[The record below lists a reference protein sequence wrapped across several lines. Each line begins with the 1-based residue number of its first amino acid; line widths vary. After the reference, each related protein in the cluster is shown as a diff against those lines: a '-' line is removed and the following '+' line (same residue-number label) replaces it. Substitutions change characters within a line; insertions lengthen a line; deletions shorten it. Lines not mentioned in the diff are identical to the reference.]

1 MKDIEQTK
9 GPCMISTWQKN
20 TLLIVG
26 TFVAFA
32 ALHSLVAG
40 IKPKA
45 ILKRF
50 LPERVVEGWYRL
62 VYNLF
67 SFVTIA
73 PVLVLMA
80 VLPNPVVYLVPA
92 PWSILMF
99 IIQALGLVGLAGA
112 LFVTD
117 VLHFAGLKQVYAFF
131 ANQPFSVQEPPM
143 QASGMYRLTRHPLY
157 FFSLLAIWF
166 LPLMTLNHLI
176 FNVLATIYFV
186 VGSLIEEGRLERL
199 YGQQY
204 RDYKR
209 RVSWLIPFPP
219 RRSAKS
225 PHDPVS

>member
-1 MKDIEQTK
+1 ML
-9 GPCMISTWQKN
+9 STWLNN
-20 TLLIVG
+20 TLMIG
-26 TFVAFA
+26 GAFVAFA
-32 ALHSLVAG
+32 AIHSLVAG
-40 IKPKA
+40 IRPKT

-67 SFVTIA
+67 SFVTVA
-73 PVLVLMA
+73 PVLVLIA

-99 IIQALGLVGLAGA
+99 VFQVLGFVGLAGA

-117 VLHFAGLKQVYAFF
+117 VLHFAGLKQFYAFIT
-131 ANQPFSVQEPPM
+131 NKPFPAQDPPM
-143 QASGMYRLTRHPLY
+143 QVTGMYHYTRHPLY

-176 FNVLATIYFV
+176 FNMFSTVYFV
-186 VGSLIEEGRLERL
+186 VGSLIEEGRLERI

-209 RVSWLIPFPP
+209 RVSWLIPFPS
-219 RRSAKS
+219 RRLPGS
-225 PHDPVS
+225 PPGG

>member
-1 MKDIEQTK
+1 ML
-9 GPCMISTWQKN
+9 STWLNN
-20 TLLIVG
+20 TLMIGGAFVG
-26 TFVAFA
+26 FA
-32 ALHSLVAG
+32 VIHSLVAG
-40 IKPKA
+40 IRPKT

-50 LPERVVEGWYRL
+50 LPDRVVEGWYRL
-62 VYNLF
+62 AYNLF
-67 SFVTIA
+67 SFATIA
-73 PVLVLMA
+73 PALVLMA

-99 IIQALGLVGLAGA
+99 VIQGLGFIGLAGA

-117 VLHFAGLKQVYAFF
+117 VLHFAGLKQLYTYFTGK
-131 ANQPFSVQEPPM
+131 SVAAQEPPM
-143 QASGMYRLTRHPLY
+143 QAAGMYRYTRHPLY

-176 FNVLATIYFV
+176 FDVFSTAYFV

-219 RRSAKS
+219 RRSVKS
-225 PHDPVS
+225 PPHN

>member
-1 MKDIEQTK
+1 MLSI
-9 GPCMISTWQKN
+9 WLNN
-20 TLLIVG
+20 TLMIG
-26 TFVAFA
+26 GAFIAFA
-32 ALHSLVAG
+32 AIHSLVAG
-40 IKPKA
+40 IRPKT

-50 LPERVVEGWYRL
+50 LPERLVEGWYRL

-67 SFVTIA
+67 SFVTVA

-92 PWSILMF
+92 PWSIPMF
-99 IIQALGLVGLAGA
+99 VIQGLGLVGLAGA

-117 VLHFAGLKQVYAFF
+117 VLHFAGLKQLYAFMTKKPIP
-131 ANQPFSVQEPPM
+131 AQEPPM
-143 QASGMYRLTRHPLY
+143 QVTGMYRYTRHPLY

-176 FNVLATIYFV
+176 FNVFSTLYFV

-204 RDYKR
+204 RDYKH
-209 RVSWLIPFPP
+209 RVSWLIPLPP
-219 RRSAKS
+219 RRLLKS
-225 PHDPVS
+225 PPDPGH